1 MKVKIDIDTKTFVR
15 FWLVLAGFALAI
27 FSIYMARTALVIIG
41 AGFFL
46 ALALSYPVSWLT
58 KYMPKNSRVLAT
70 IAAYLLTLA
79 IASVSIFMI
88 IPPILEQ
95 TAKVVDTVPHMI
107 DDASRQWNS
116 LGELIQRYNIQPQV
130 DEMVTSAQSSLARW
144 ISGFGGNVVS
154 SVNTI
159 MSNIAMTIFAIVI
172 SFLML
177 VEGPRLYNSL
187 WSLYSNKERLNKHK
201 HVLSRMHH
209 AISGYVA
216 GQVSMSAVGA
226 IVTGMIVFVISM
238 FIPEV
243 PTNLVLPS
251 IAFMFVLALVPMFGT
266 SIAAVII
273 GILIAL
279 NSVPAAIAFAVTFI
293 LYQQL
298 ENNIIYPAIQSK
310 FVEMSP
316 LMVLLAVVIGV
327 YLFGLAGGII
337 SIPFA
342 ASIRVLFEE
351 YIVKNSEARKEK
363 ETSKV
368 NSLKYKLLKN
378 SEKDA

>member
-144 ISGFGGNVVS
+144 ISGFGGDVVS

>member
-144 ISGFGGNVVS
+144 ISGFGGDVVS

-177 VEGPRLYNSL
+177 VEGPRLYDSL